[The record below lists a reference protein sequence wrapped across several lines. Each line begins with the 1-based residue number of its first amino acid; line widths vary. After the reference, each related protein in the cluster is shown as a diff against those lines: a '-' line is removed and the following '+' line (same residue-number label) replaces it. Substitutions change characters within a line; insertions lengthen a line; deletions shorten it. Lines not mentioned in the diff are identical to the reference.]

1 MTNIHKLLNEL
12 ANQEKQ
18 LPQTQFIAPCT
29 DGGKV
34 RTKMSGMIY
43 TFIPK
48 PRNFAGWGIFQPV
61 DMQTA
66 EVIDEASLPQIGE
79 YLKHLK
85 PLKLR
90 LAHVLQGQTWLAYPV
105 NEADMQ
111 QRYGMCKP
119 VPVHLVSDG
128 TRFDVIIGRTDS
140 ATWWFDECDR
150 RSDPFVVQELQAN
163 IKKAILPKQLHFKG
177 ITPEMRTVYDLVAQK
192 AKEFDGLHQQK
203 RDEKRLRDALTLGG
217 GELRE
222 FRDRKDHWVIEWI
235 TGDGELHNSAI
246 SKSDLTVIS
255 AGICLSGEDEK
266 FDLQS
271 LVTVVEQRD
280 NDYT

>member
-1 MTNIHKLLNEL
+1 MTNIRKLLNEL

-18 LPQTQFIAPCT
+18 LPQTQFIAPCVA
-29 DGGKV
+29 GGKV
-34 RTKMSGMIY
+34 RTRMSGMIY
-43 TFIPK
+43 TFTPK
-48 PRNFAGWGIFQPV
+48 PRNFEGWGIFQPV
-61 DMQTA
+61 DIQTA
-66 EVIDEASLPQIGE
+66 EVSDEASLPQISE
-79 YLKHLK
+79 YLKRLK

-111 QRYGMCKP
+111 QRYGICKP
-119 VPVHLVSDG
+119 LPIHLVSDG
-128 TRFDVIIGRTDS
+128 IRFDVIVARNDGV
-140 ATWWFDECDR
+140 TWWFDECDR

-163 IKKAILPKQLHFKG
+163 IKKVTLPKQLHFKG
-177 ITPEMRTVYDLVAQK
+177 ITPEMRTIYHLVVQK
-192 AKEFDGLHQQK
+192 THEFDALHQQK
-203 RDEKRLRDALTLGG
+203 RDENRLRDALKLGG

-222 FRDRKDHWVIEWI
+222 FRNRKDHWVIEWI
-235 TGDGELHNSAI
+235 TGDGEHHTSAI

-271 LVTVVEQRD
+271 LVKVVEQRD
-280 NDYT
+280 NDY